1 MFGTRILEDGT
12 NGVNPNNLIDMEPK
26 FKMAKFHGDEGGFR
40 QIRYKILPSKKIIAF
55 GIAGTDLTTMQFG
68 DGVDFDGE
76 SEKLLEEYHDSSTN
90 MAFEYIPNVGF
101 EEVKVTE
108 QNWFKF

>member
-1 MFGTRILEDGT
+1 MKS
-12 NGVNPNNLIDMEPK
+12 K

-55 GIAGTDLTTMQFG
+55 GITGTDLTTMQFG
-68 DGVDFDGE
+68 DGVDFDEE
-76 SEKLLEEYHDSSTN
+76 SDKLLEKYHDSNTN

-101 EEVKVTE
+101 EEVEVAE